1 MEKIGVIGSGD
12 VGKTLARGFQKH
24 GYDVRIASRTP
35 EKLRDFSAESGIPAV
50 TFAEAAAWGDVIVLA
65 VHGAA
70 AQEAARTAGPQN
82 LNGKVVIDTTNPIK
96 EAPPIDGV
104 LQYFTGP
111 NSSLLEELQRALPQ
125 ARLVKAF
132 SSVGNTRMVNP
143 KMSATADD
151 VHLRQRRGREE
162 MGRRPLGQVRLGDRG
177 HGCRGRR
184 ARHRAAGGTV
194 VHSRLPA
201 QSLDARVQGPLGLTR
216 RAGEVRTRAA
226 SPADRS
232 ARRAPPATKRCR

>member
-12 VGKTLARGFQKH
+12 VGKTLAKGFKQH

-35 EKLRDFSAESGIPAV
+35 AKLKDFSAASGIPAV

-96 EAPPIDGV
+96 EAPPVDGV

-132 SSVGNTRMVNP
+132 SSVGNARMVNP
-143 KMSATADD
+143 NMSARPTMFICGNDSDAKKWVAALLDKFGWETADMGAAAAARAIEP
-151 VHLRQRRGREE
+151 LAALWCIPGFQRNHWTHAFKV
-162 MGRRPLGQVRLGDRG
+162 LWD
-177 HGCRGRR
+177 
-184 ARHRAAGGTV
+184 
-194 VHSRLPA
+194 
-201 QSLDARVQGPLGLTR
+201 
-216 RAGEVRTRAA
+216 
-226 SPADRS
+226 
-232 ARRAPPATKRCR
+232 